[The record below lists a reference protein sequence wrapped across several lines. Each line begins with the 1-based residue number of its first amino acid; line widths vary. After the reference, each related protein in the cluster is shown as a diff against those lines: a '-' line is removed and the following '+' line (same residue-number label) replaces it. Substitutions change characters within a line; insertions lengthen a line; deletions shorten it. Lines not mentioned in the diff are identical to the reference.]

1 MERRGAK
8 SGDAVQPE
16 VIGTRST
23 FQIEDEVEV
32 SFDEHGWSHATITA
46 VCQTSESGVSYD
58 VNYRDSRTAERSVTA
73 DRIRRAQR
81 QAQPALSTTFA
92 QQLGVTSVERGDLIK
107 TKHGSC
113 VDRYDTVAVVS
124 FDTAAGTVTVEPCKH
139 SKSTNWQSLGDD
151 LNGVNRRVVHMS
163 AVHSFYRSLKEVKA
177 SDAASKLLSGEHKSA
192 IPGFMSQ
199 MAQIQLASAG
209 GRSTRGK
216 TEQFRTAACAATTT
230 TTFGGDGSREGG
242 GSIIG
247 DAASS
252 SSSSST
258 SASHGCNRAA
268 DDFLGA
274 DDPYRAPADVC
285 AAEGTT
291 TLFPYSYFSDSN
303 CDVENFE
310 SVCARS
316 RERFTR
322 TTPNS
327 VIIILRSE
335 ADRKYSLDNFRQQV
349 VLPYLELEGRSV
361 KIISIVKGPSADLK
375 KFHEQLVE
383 KFANDDRI
391 SCHIID
397 MSRSRRLNQFQTVR
411 HGLAKCTRLIDTSSS
426 ALVLLLRIDCFF
438 LRSISDFGFSL
449 EQPTVVFEEPWASS
463 KERGGH
469 HAVFTDIVHATPAA
483 DFPSFRAAVNC
494 AASLEGGAGRAQ
506 EKAQRLVGQWELPR
520 LILLHAG
527 GLHIGIPVRLVAT
540 HLPALPSI
548 SFVSFFCALSLWQP
562 HIETHNHTTTNPV
575 LLCASRSQ
583 GAGPAGTSGSTTRAS
598 RTTHS
603 SS

>member
-23 FQIEDEVEV
+23 FQLEDEVEV
-32 SFDEHGWSHATITA
+32 FFDEHGWSHATITA

-151 LNGVNRRVVHMS
+151 LNGANRRVVHMS

-177 SDAASKLLSGEHKSA
+177 SDAASKLLSGDHQSA
-192 IPGFMSQ
+192 VPGFMSQ
-199 MAQIQLASAG
+199 MTQIQLASDG

-216 TEQFRTAACAATTT
+216 TEQFRTAACAATTST

-291 TLFPYSYFSDSN
+291 TLFPYSFFSDSN

-335 ADRKYSLDNFRQQV
+335 ADRKYSLDNFREQV

-375 KFHEQLVE
+375 KFHEQLFE

-397 MSRSRRLNQFQTVR
+397 MSRSRRLNQFQTVH

-469 HAVFTDIVHATPAA
+469 QAVFTDTVHATPAA
-483 DFPSFRAAVNC
+483 GFPSFCAAVKR

-520 LILLHAG
+520 LILRHAG

-548 SFVSFFCALSLWQP
+548 SFVSFF
-562 HIETHNHTTTNPV
+562 
-575 LLCASRSQ
+575 LCSFPLAT
-583 GAGPAGTSGSTTRAS
+583 AY
-598 RTTHS
+598 
-603 SS
+603 